1 MIEGMLDDRFPVE
14 NQYNVLRW
22 MTRILIASAVMEFF
36 LLRIFMRMG
45 IILPSGG
52 LADAIY
58 NLLVFFFGLA
68 SFNLAYLLSSV
79 SLGLMG
85 LILIRRDYPASVI
98 SLMLF
103 SVLATGVILIY
114 GLNPSVSL
122 IYYVISS
129 VTLASSLVVSMRRK
143 TVQTPFTL
151 FVAAGFSC
159 SYYYMIASS
168 TGTFGLTLPLVS
180 EIFSLGEIIALIA
193 PLIAFLTLRSG
204 WDWRNAAIASITVH
218 LFLLAARSPL
228 LAPILTWAIY
238 FTLHLPVHLY
248 AVALWFYVYMIVDLI
263 RQRSPTTF
271 SFLLILLAGRMLNT
285 IYLNQL
291 ALLGVLMLI
300 MPLHQ
305 ISSREK
311 RGNGSERIS

>member
-1 MIEGMLDDRFPVE
+1 MLDERFPVE
-14 NQYNVLRW
+14 NQYNVLQW
-22 MTRILIASAVMEFF
+22 MIRILIASAIMEFL
-36 LLRIFMRMG
+36 LLRIFMQMG
-45 IILPSGG
+45 IVLPSGG

-85 LILIRRDYPASVI
+85 LILARRGGPASVI

-103 SVLATGVILIY
+103 SVLATGLLLMS
-114 GLNPSVSL
+114 GLNPSISL

-129 VTLASSLVVSMRRK
+129 VTLASAFIVSMRRRMA
-143 TVQTPFTL
+143 QTPFTL
-151 FVAAGFSC
+151 LVAAGFSC

-168 TGTFGLTLPLVS
+168 VGAFGLTLPLVS
-180 EIFSLGEIIALIA
+180 EIFSLGEIIALIV

-204 WDWRNAAIASITVH
+204 WDWRNAAVASLAVP

-228 LAPILTWAIY
+228 LAPIATWAIY
-238 FTLHLPVHLY
+238 FTLHLPVPLY
-248 AVALWFYVYMIVDLI
+248 AVALWFYVYMAVDLI
-263 RQRSPTTF
+263 RQRSPTAF
-271 SFLLILLAGRMLNT
+271 SFLFILLAGRMLNT

-300 MPLHQ
+300 MPLPT
-305 ISSREK
+305 ISSREAK
-311 RGNGSERIS
+311 ETNVR